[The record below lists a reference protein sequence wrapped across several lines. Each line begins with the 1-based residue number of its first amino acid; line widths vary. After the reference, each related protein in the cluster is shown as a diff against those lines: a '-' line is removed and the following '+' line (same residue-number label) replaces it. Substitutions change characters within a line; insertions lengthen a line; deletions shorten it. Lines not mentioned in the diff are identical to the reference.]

1 MRRGKSSDLQRCFN
15 TIRILQNDT
24 IVRFPSDEKK
34 WKYLRKIFEEK
45 YMITLALAGK
55 PNCGKSTFF
64 KAATMANVEIANYP
78 FTTINPNFGVA
89 YVRTKCPCHDLHL
102 TCGHCVEGNRF
113 VAVNLIDVAGLVPD
127 AHKGKGLG
135 NQFLD
140 NLRQADAILHIIDAS
155 GGTDSEGNP
164 VGVGNHDP
172 EEDIRFLVFEM
183 TMWVHGI
190 LDKHWTRI
198 SRMSQGKGTAIQ
210 QGIADIFT
218 GLGITMEDVRDTELK
233 LKLDLIHATIDDL
246 VPLCAE
252 IVKLSKPMLIVGN
265 KFDETPE
272 ALRLKLAERKIVFA
286 SAASELALRNAAG
299 AHLIHYLPG
308 DAQFRIA
315 NEGSLSPAQKSGL
328 LKIADI
334 MKTCKGTG
342 VQQAINQAVFE
353 LLDMIVV
360 YPVEDENH
368 YCNKKG
374 EVLPDAFLM
383 KKGSTPHDVAFQVHT
398 DIGKG
403 FLYAV
408 DARTRMRIKENHVL
422 KDGDI
427 IKIVS
432 TAK

>member
-1 MRRGKSSDLQRCFN
+1 
-15 TIRILQNDT
+15 
-24 IVRFPSDEKK
+24 
-34 WKYLRKIFEEK
+34 
-45 YMITLALAGK
+45 MITLALAGK

-89 YVRTKCPCHDLHL
+89 YVRTKCPCHDIHL
-102 TCGHCVEGNRF
+102 TCGHCVDGNRF

-140 NLRQADAILHIIDAS
+140 HLRQADAILHIIDAS

-172 EEDIRFLVFEM
+172 EVDVRFLIFEM

-190 LDKHWTRI
+190 LEKHWTRI
-198 SRMSQGKGTAIQ
+198 SRMSQGKGTVIQ
-210 QGIADIFT
+210 QGIADVFT
-218 GLGITMEDVRDTELK
+218 GLGITVEDVRDVELK
-233 LKLDLIHATIDDL
+233 LRLDLVHATIEDL

-252 IVKLSKPMLIVGN
+252 IVKISKPMLVVGN
-265 KFDETPE
+265 KVDEAPE
-272 ALRLKLAERKIVFA
+272 TLRSKLAAMNVAFA

-299 AHLIHYLPG
+299 SHLIQYLPG
-308 DAQFRIA
+308 DTIFRVVNEATLTAAQKGGLARIA
-315 NEGSLSPAQKSGL
+315 EV
-328 LKIADI
+328 
-334 MKTCKGTG
+334 MKQYNGTG
-342 VQQAINQAVFE
+342 VQQTINRAVFD

-368 YCNKKG
+368 FCNKKG

-383 KKGSTPHDVAFQVHT
+383 RKGSTPHDLAYQVHT

-408 DARTRMRIKENHVL
+408 DARTKMRIKENHQL

-427 IKIVS
+427 IKVVS

>member
-1 MRRGKSSDLQRCFN
+1 
-15 TIRILQNDT
+15 
-24 IVRFPSDEKK
+24 
-34 WKYLRKIFEEK
+34 
-45 YMITLALAGK
+45 MITLALSGK

-89 YVRTKCPCHDLHL
+89 YVRTPCPCKDLHL
-102 TCGHCVEGNRF
+102 TCGHCTEGSRF

-164 VGVGNHDP
+164 VGAGNHDP
-172 EEDIRFLVFEM
+172 MEDIRFLTYEM

-210 QGIADIFT
+210 QGIAETFT
-218 GLGITMEDVRDTELK
+218 GLGIKMEDIRDIELK
-233 LKLDLIHATIDDL
+233 LKIDLVHATIEDL
-246 VPLCAE
+246 IPLCAE
-252 IVKLSKPMLIVGN
+252 IVKISKPMLVVGN
-265 KFDETPE
+265 KFDEMPE
-272 ALRLKLAERKIVFA
+272 SLHSKLAEQQISFA
-286 SAASELALRNAAG
+286 SAASELALRAAAN
-299 AHLIHYLPG
+299 AHLVHYLPG
-308 DAQFRIA
+308 DPEFRIV
-315 NEGSLSPAQKSGL
+315 NEGSLTPAQKAGL
-328 LKIADI
+328 AKITEV
-334 MKTCKGTG
+334 MKKCKGTG
-342 VQQAINQAVFE
+342 VQQAINRAIFE

-383 KKGSTPHDVAFQVHT
+383 KRGSTPHDVAYQVHT

-408 DARTRMRIKENHVL
+408 DARTKMRIKENHTL

>member
-1 MRRGKSSDLQRCFN
+1 
-15 TIRILQNDT
+15 LQNDT

>member
-1 MRRGKSSDLQRCFN
+1 
-15 TIRILQNDT
+15 
-24 IVRFPSDEKK
+24 
-34 WKYLRKIFEEK
+34 
-45 YMITLALAGK
+45 MITLALAGK

-78 FTTINPNFGVA
+78 FTTINPNFGVG
-89 YVRTKCPCHDLHL
+89 YVRTKCPCHDLKL
-102 TCGHCVEGNRF
+102 TCTHCVDGNRF

-140 NLRQADAILHIIDAS
+140 NLRQADAILHVIDAS

-172 EEDIRFLVFEM
+172 AEDIKFLIYEM

-198 SRMSQGKGTAIQ
+198 SRQSQGKGSAIEA
-210 QGIADIFT
+210 GIAETFT
-218 GLGITMEDVRDTELK
+218 GLGITMEDVRDIELELK
-233 LKLDLIHATIDDL
+233 IDLIHASIDDL
-246 VPLCAE
+246 IPLCAE
-252 IVKLSKPMLIVGN
+252 IVKISKPMLVIGN
-265 KFDETPE
+265 KIDETPE
-272 ALRLKLAERKIVFA
+272 ALRTKLAAAKVAFV

-299 AHLIHYLPG
+299 AHMIQYLPG
-308 DAQFRIA
+308 DEEFKIA
-315 NEGSLSPAQKSGL
+315 NEGSLTAPQKAGL
-328 LKIADI
+328 AKIAEL
-334 MKTCKGTG
+334 MKQNHGTG
-342 VQQAINQAVFE
+342 VQQAINRAVYE

-368 YCNKKG
+368 YCNKQG
-374 EVLPDAFLM
+374 DVLPDAFLM
-383 KKGSTPHDVAFQVHT
+383 KKGSTPHDLAFQVHT

-408 DARTRMRIKENHVL
+408 DARSKMRIKENHVL

-432 TAK
+432 AAK

>member
-1 MRRGKSSDLQRCFN
+1 
-15 TIRILQNDT
+15 
-24 IVRFPSDEKK
+24 
-34 WKYLRKIFEEK
+34 
-45 YMITLALAGK
+45 MITLALAGK

-64 KAATMANVEIANYP
+64 KAATMANVDIANYP

-102 TCGHCVEGNRF
+102 TCGHCVDGNRF

-172 EEDIRFLVFEM
+172 EEDIRFLIFEM

-190 LDKHWTRI
+190 LEKHWTRI
-198 SRMSQGKGTAIQ
+198 SRMSQGKGAVIQ
-210 QGIADIFT
+210 QGIADVFT
-218 GLGITMEDVRDTELK
+218 GLGITMEDIRDVELK
-233 LKLDLIHATIDDL
+233 LKLDLVHATIEEL
-246 VPLCAE
+246 IPLCAE
-252 IVKLSKPMLIVGN
+252 IVKISKPMLVVGN
-265 KFDETPE
+265 KIDEAPDQ
-272 ALRLKLAERKIVFA
+272 LRSKLAARNVAFA
-286 SAASELALRNAAG
+286 SAVSELALRNAAG
-299 AHLIHYLPG
+299 AHIIQYLPG
-308 DAQFRIA
+308 DATFSISDKA
-315 NEGSLSPAQKSGL
+315 TLTAAQKGGL
-328 LKIADI
+328 AKIAEV
-334 MKTCKGTG
+334 MKQYKGTG
-342 VQQAINQAVFE
+342 VQQAINRAVFD

-368 YCNKKG
+368 FCNKKG

-383 KKGSTPHDVAFQVHT
+383 RKGSTPHDLANQVHT

-408 DARTRMRIKENHVL
+408 DARTKMRIKENHLL
-422 KDGDI
+422 KEGDI

-432 TAK
+432 VH

>member
-1 MRRGKSSDLQRCFN
+1 
-15 TIRILQNDT
+15 
-24 IVRFPSDEKK
+24 
-34 WKYLRKIFEEK
+34 
-45 YMITLALAGK
+45 
-55 PNCGKSTFF
+55 
-64 KAATMANVEIANYP
+64 
-78 FTTINPNFGVA
+78 
-89 YVRTKCPCHDLHL
+89 
-102 TCGHCVEGNRF
+102 VEGNRF
-113 VAVNLIDVAGLVPD
+113 VAVNIIDVAGLVPD

-164 VGVGNHDP
+164 VGVGNHNP
-172 EEDIRFLVFEM
+172 EEDIRFLIFEM

-210 QGIADIFT
+210 QGIAEVFT
-218 GLGITMEDVRDTELK
+218 GLGITMEDIRDVELK
-233 LKLDLIHATIDDL
+233 LKLDLVHATIEDL
-246 VPLCAE
+246 IPLCAE
-252 IVKLSKPMLIVGN
+252 IVKISKPMLVVGN
-265 KFDETPE
+265 KFDEAPE
-272 ALRLKLAERKIVFA
+272 VLRKKLAEQNIAFA

-299 AHLIHYLPG
+299 AHVVQYLSG
-308 DAQFRIA
+308 DEQFGVA
-315 NEGSLSPAQKSGL
+315 NEGSLTPAQKAGL
-328 LKIADI
+328 SKIADV
-334 MKTCKGTG
+334 MKQCKGTG
-342 VQQAINQAVFE
+342 VQQAINRAVFN

-360 YPVEDENH
+360 YPVEDETH
-368 YCNKKG
+368 FSNKKG

-403 FLYAV
+403 FLYSV
-408 DARTRMRIKENHVL
+408 DARTKMRIKENHVL